1 MSPSRICIVG
11 LDSYGMLSGEE
22 NPKYIGGESIKHVL
36 LARAWR
42 DLGHDVSMIV
52 HDEGQGARRQ
62 HDGITAIA
70 AHSRHGGL
78 RGLRFFH
85 PRATRLVS
93 AMIAADADIYYQ
105 SPAGAYTGITAWF
118 CGATGRRFI
127 FRVASD
133 SDCEKEHGRIQF
145 WRDRKLYSYGLRRA
159 DFVAAQT
166 EYQAQLLREN
176 HGVESS
182 VVNMM
187 VEPPRTAAAVEKD
200 IDVLWVSNLRA
211 LKRPELALE
220 LARQLPKVKFSIA
233 GGPMPGGET
242 YYEDVRAA
250 AARLPNVTMHGAV
263 RYADSGALFDRAKIF
278 LNTSSIEG
286 FPNTFLQAWIRGVP
300 VVSFFDPDS
309 LVQRLQLG
317 HIANSVDEMREAISS
332 LLEDEADRELTGRRA
347 REFAAREYTT
357 GVAARYLELLN
368 QISPPKR
375 QGAAHWTK
383 PGANQRVNQG
393 ADLP

>member
-1 MSPSRICIVG
+1 MIARRICIVG
-11 LDSYGMLSGEE
+11 LDSYGMLSGEG
-22 NPKYIGGESIKHVL
+22 NPKYIGGESIQHVL

-42 DLGHDVSMIV
+42 DLGHDVSIIV
-52 HDEGQGARRQ
+52 HDEGQGARRE

-70 AHSRHGGL
+70 AHSRRGGIP
-78 RGLRFFH
+78 GFRFFH
-85 PRATRLVS
+85 PRATRLLS
-93 AMIAADADIYYQ
+93 ALIAADADVYYQ

-118 CGATGRRFI
+118 CRATGRRFI

-145 WRDRKLYSYGLRRA
+145 WRDRKLYNYGLRRA

-166 EYQAQLLREN
+166 AFQAQLLREN
-176 HGVESS
+176 HGIESS
-182 VVNMM
+182 VLNMM
-187 VEPPRTAAAVEKD
+187 VEPPRNGAPVDKD
-200 IDVLWVSNLRA
+200 IDVLWLSNLRA

-220 LARQLPKVKFSIA
+220 LARQLPNVNFLLA

-242 YYEDVRAA
+242 YFEDVRAA
-250 AARLPNVTMHGAV
+250 AGRLSNVTMHGAV
-263 RYADSGALFDRAKIF
+263 RYTDSGKLFDRAKIF

-317 HIANSVDEMREAISS
+317 HIANSLDEMREAIRSF
-332 LLEDEADRELTGRRA
+332 LDDDADRQVTGRRA
-347 REFAAREYTT
+347 RDFATREFTL
-357 GVAARYLELLN
+357 GVAGRYLELLN
-368 QISPPKR
+368 TPLPR
-375 QGAAHWTK
+375 QDADRWAK
-383 PGANQRVNQG
+383 G

>member
-1 MSPSRICIVG
+1 MSARRICIVG

-22 NPKYIGGESIKHVL
+22 DPKYIGGEAIQHVL

-62 HDGITAIA
+62 FDGITAIA
-70 AHSRHGGL
+70 AHTRQGGVP
-78 RGLRFFH
+78 GLRFFH
-85 PRATRLVS
+85 PRATRLLS
-93 AMIAADADIYYQ
+93 ALIAADAEIYYQ

-118 CGATGRRFI
+118 CRRTGRRFI

-145 WRDRKLYSYGLRRA
+145 WRDRKLYNYGLRRA
-159 DFVAAQT
+159 DVVAAQT
-166 EYQAQLLREN
+166 GYQAQLLREN
-176 HGVESS
+176 HGIDSV
-182 VVNMM
+182 VVNML
-187 VEPPRTAAAVEKD
+187 VEPPRAGAPVNKD
-200 IDVLWVSNLRA
+200 IDVLWVSNLRP

-220 LARQLPKVKFSIA
+220 LARQLPQVRFSLA

-250 AARLPNVTMHGAV
+250 AARLPNVNMPGAV

-317 HIANSVDEMREAISS
+317 WIANSVDEMREAIRG
-332 LLEDEADRELTGRRA
+332 LLDTEADRQQIGRRA
-347 REFAAREYTT
+347 RDFATREYTT
-357 GVAARYLELLN
+357 GVAARYLELLDRD
-368 QISPPKR
+368 SPQMR
-375 QGAAHWTK
+375 LDTADGAH
-383 PGANQRVNQG
+383 
-393 ADLP
+393 LP

>member
-1 MSPSRICIVG
+1 MSARRICIVG

-22 NPKYIGGESIKHVL
+22 NPKYIGGESIQHVL

-42 DLGHDVSMIV
+42 DLGHEVSMIV
-52 HDEGQGARRQ
+52 HDEGQGARREV
-62 HDGITAIA
+62 DGITAIA
-70 AHSRHGGL
+70 AHSRHGGVP
-78 RGLRFFH
+78 GLRFFH
-85 PRATRLVS
+85 PRATRLLS
-93 AMIAADADIYYQ
+93 AMIAADADVYYQ

-118 CGATGRRFI
+118 CRATGRRFM

-145 WRDRKLYSYGLRRA
+145 WRDRKLYNYGLRRA
-159 DFVAAQT
+159 DVVAAQT
-166 EYQAQLLREN
+166 EFQAQLLREN
-176 HGVESS
+176 HGIESA

-187 VEPPRTAAAVEKD
+187 VEPPRNGLEREKD
-200 IDVLWVSNLRA
+200 IDVLWVSNFRA

-220 LARQLPKVKFSIA
+220 LARQLPAVRFSFA

-242 YYEDVRAA
+242 YYEDMRAA
-250 AARLPNVTMHGAV
+250 AARLPNVIMHGAV
-263 RYADSGALFDRAKIF
+263 RYADSGTLFDRAKIF

-332 LLEDEADRELTGRRA
+332 LLEDDGERQLTGRRA
-347 REFAAREYTT
+347 RDFATREYTT
-357 GVAARYLELLN
+357 GVAARYLELLDRHSPQMRLGTAQGVN
-368 QISPPKR
+368 Q
-375 QGAAHWTK
+375 G
-383 PGANQRVNQG
+383 VNQG

>member
-1 MSPSRICIVG
+1 MSARRICIVG

-22 NPKYIGGESIKHVL
+22 NPKYIGGESIQHVL

-52 HDEGQGARRQ
+52 HDEGQGARRE
-62 HDGITAIA
+62 HEGITAIA
-70 AHSRHGGL
+70 AHTRQGGL
-78 RGLRFFH
+78 PGLRFFH
-85 PRATRLVS
+85 PRATRLLS
-93 AMIAADADIYYQ
+93 ALISADAEIYYQ

-118 CGATGRRFI
+118 CRATGRRFI

-145 WRDRKLYSYGLRRA
+145 WRDRKLYNYGLRRA
-159 DFVAAQT
+159 DLVAAQT
-166 EYQAQLLREN
+166 EFQAQLLREN
-176 HGVESS
+176 HDIES
-182 VVNMM
+182 VTLNMM
-187 VEPPRTAAAVEKD
+187 VEPPRNGVQREKD

-220 LARQLPKVKFSIA
+220 LARQLPHVKFSIA

-250 AARLPNVTMHGAV
+250 AARLPNVKMHGAV
-263 RYADSGALFDRAKIF
+263 RYADSGTLFDRAKIF

-332 LLEDEADRELTGRRA
+332 LLEDDGERQLTGRRA
-347 REFAAREYTT
+347 RDFATREYTT
-357 GVAARYLELLN
+357 GVAARYLELLDRHSPQMRLGTAQGVN
-368 QISPPKR
+368 Q
-375 QGAAHWTK
+375 G
-383 PGANQRVNQG
+383 VNQG

>member
-1 MSPSRICIVG
+1 MIARRICIVG
-11 LDSYGMLSGEE
+11 LDSYGMLSGEG
-22 NPKYIGGESIKHVL
+22 NPKYIGGESIQHVL

-42 DLGHDVSMIV
+42 DLGHDVTIIV
-52 HDEGQGARRQ
+52 HDEGQGAKRE

-70 AHSRHGGL
+70 AHTRRGGIP
-78 RGLRFFH
+78 GMRFFH
-85 PRATRLVS
+85 PRATRLLS
-93 AMIAADADIYYQ
+93 ALIAADADVYYQ

-118 CGATGRRFI
+118 CRATGRRFI

-133 SDCEKEHGRIQF
+133 SDCEKEHGRLQF
-145 WRDRKLYSYGLRRA
+145 WRDRKLYNYGLRRA

-166 EYQAQLLREN
+166 EFQAQLLREN
-176 HGVESS
+176 HGIQSAVL
-182 VVNMM
+182 NMM
-187 VEPPRTAAAVEKD
+187 VEVPRTGAPVEKD
-200 IDVLWVSNLRA
+200 IDVLWLSNLRA

-220 LARQLPKVKFSIA
+220 LARQLPNVNFMIA

-242 YYEDVRAA
+242 YFEDVRAA

-263 RYADSGALFDRAKIF
+263 RYADSGTLFDRAKIF

-286 FPNTFLQAWIRGVP
+286 FPNTFLQAWVRGVP

-317 HIANSVDEMREAISS
+317 HIANSVDEMREGIRSF
-332 LLEDEADRELTGRRA
+332 LEDETARQVTGRRA
-347 REFAAREYTT
+347 RDFTLREFTV
-357 GVAARYLELLN
+357 GVAGRYLELLN
-368 QISPPKR
+368 QESHQSR
-375 QGAAHWTK
+375 QGADHWAK
-383 PGANQRVNQG
+383 G

>member
-1 MSPSRICIVG
+1 MTARRICIVG
-11 LDSYGMLSGEE
+11 LDSYGMLSGEG
-22 NPKYIGGESIKHVL
+22 NSKYIGGESIQQVL

-42 DLGHDVSMIV
+42 DLGHEVSIIV
-52 HDEGQGARRQ
+52 YDEGQGARRKI
-62 HDGITAIA
+62 DGITAIA
-70 AHSRHGGL
+70 AHTRQSGIP
-78 RGLRFFH
+78 GLRFFH
-85 PRATRLVS
+85 PRATRLLA
-93 AMIAADADIYYQ
+93 AMIGADADAYFQ

-118 CGATGRRFI
+118 CRRTGRQFI

-133 SDCEKEHGRIQF
+133 TDCEKEHGRIQF
-145 WRDRKLYSYGLRRA
+145 WRDRKLYNYGLRRA
-159 DFVAAQT
+159 DLVAAQT
-166 EYQAQLLREN
+166 ATQAQMLREN
-176 HGVESS
+176 HAIES
-182 VVNMM
+182 VVINMM
-187 VEPPRTAAAVEKD
+187 VEPPRNVGALEKD

-220 LARQLPKVKFSIA
+220 LARQLPQVTFSLV

-250 AARLPNVTMHGAV
+250 AARLPNVKMHGAV
-263 RYADSGALFDRAKIF
+263 RYADSGTLFDRAKIF

-317 HIANSVDEMREAISS
+317 HIANSVDEMREAIRS
-332 LLEDEADRELTGRRA
+332 LLEDVTDRQQTGRRA
-347 REFAAREYTT
+347 REFATREYTT
-357 GVAARYLELLN
+357 GVASRYLELLN
-368 QISPPKR
+368 QKSPQKR
-375 QGAAHWTK
+375 L
-383 PGANQRVNQG
+383 GANHWAKG

>member
-1 MSPSRICIVG
+1 MTSQRICIVG
-11 LDSYGMLSGEE
+11 LDSYGMLSGEG
-22 NPKYIGGESIKHVL
+22 NPKYIGGESIEHVL

-42 DLGHDVSMIV
+42 DLGHDVSIIV

-62 HDGITAIA
+62 IDGITAIA
-70 AHSRHGGL
+70 AHTRHGGI

-85 PRATRLVS
+85 PRATRLLS
-93 AMIAADADIYYQ
+93 ALIAADANVYYQ

-118 CGATGRRFI
+118 CRRTGRRFI

-145 WRDRKLYSYGLRRA
+145 WRDRKLYNYGLRRA
-159 DFVAAQT
+159 DLVAAQT
-166 EYQAQLLREN
+166 EFQAQLLREN
-176 HGVESS
+176 HAIESA

-187 VEPPRTAAAVEKD
+187 VEPPRKGAPVDKD
-200 IDVLWVSNLRA
+200 IDVLWISNLRA

-220 LARQLPKVKFSIA
+220 LARQLPQVKFSIA
-233 GGPMPGGET
+233 GGPMPRGET

-250 AARLPNVTMHGAV
+250 AARLPNVNMLGAV
-263 RYADSGALFDRAKIF
+263 RYADSGNLFDRAKIF

-317 HIANSVDEMREAISS
+317 HIANSVDEMREAIRS
-332 LLEDEADRELTGRRA
+332 LLEDDGDRQQTGRRA
-347 REFAAREYTT
+347 RDFATREFTT
-357 GVAARYLELLN
+357 GVAARYLELLS
-368 QISPPKR
+368 QKSPQKR
-375 QGAAHWTK
+375 LNVDEWAK
-383 PGANQRVNQG
+383 G

>member
-1 MSPSRICIVG
+1 MSARRICIVG

-22 NPKYIGGESIKHVL
+22 NPKYIGGESIQHVL

-42 DLGHDVSMIV
+42 DLGHDVTMIV
-52 HDEGQGARRQ
+52 HDEGQGARCE

-70 AHSRHGGL
+70 AHTRQGGVP
-78 RGLRFFH
+78 GLRFFH
-85 PRATRLVS
+85 PRATRLLS
-93 AMIAADADIYYQ
+93 AMISADANIYYQ

-118 CGATGRRFI
+118 CRATDRRFI

-145 WRDRKLYSYGLRRA
+145 WRDRKLYNYGLRRA
-159 DFVAAQT
+159 DLVAAQT
-166 EYQAQLLREN
+166 EYQSLMLREN
-176 HGVESS
+176 HAIES
-182 VVNMM
+182 VVLNMM
-187 VEPPRTAAAVEKD
+187 VEPPRSGAPVDKD
-200 IDVLWVSNLRA
+200 IDVLWVSNFRA

-220 LARQLPKVKFSIA
+220 LARQLPQVQFLLA
-233 GGPMPGGET
+233 GGPMPGSET

-250 AARLPNVTMHGAV
+250 AARLPNVKMQGAV
-263 RYADSGALFDRAKIF
+263 RYADSGKLFDRAKIF

-317 HIANSVDEMREAISS
+317 HIANSVDEMREAIRS
-332 LLEDEADRELTGRRA
+332 LLEDDAERQRTGRRA
-347 REFAAREYTT
+347 REFATREYTT
-357 GVAARYLELLN
+357 GVAARYVELLD
-368 QISPPKR
+368 R
-375 QGAAHWTK
+375 QATQMRMGTAHS
-383 PGANQRVNQG
+383 VNQG